1 MKKKTDYTLIRSD
14 RRSAAIQVKRDGS
27 VILRVP
33 RRMPMRD
40 VERLYNENT
49 AWIEKQLKKLASLPP
64 ALPEPTEAELAALAE
79 RARELLPGRVAYY
92 SEIMGL
98 TPTGITVTS
107 ARTRYGSCS
116 PKNRLSFS
124 CRLMQKPDAA
134 IDYVVVHELAH
145 IKHKNHGKDFY
156 NLIAS
161 VLPDHKERRAM
172 LR

>member
-1 MKKKTDYTLIRSD
+1 MKLSNYTLIRSD
-14 RRSAAIQVKRDGS
+14 RKTAAIQVKRDGS

-33 RRMPMRD
+33 RRMPARD
-40 VERLYNENT
+40 VERLYSDNLS
-49 AWIEKQLKKLASLPP
+49 WIEKQQKKLSSLPP
-64 ALPEPTEAELAALAE
+64 PPPEPTPDELKALAD
-79 RARELLPGRVAYY
+79 RARALLPDRVARF

-98 TPTGITVTS
+98 TPTGITITS

-145 IKHKNHGKDFY
+145 IKHKNHSKDFHS
-156 NLIAS
+156 LVAS

-172 LR
+172 LK